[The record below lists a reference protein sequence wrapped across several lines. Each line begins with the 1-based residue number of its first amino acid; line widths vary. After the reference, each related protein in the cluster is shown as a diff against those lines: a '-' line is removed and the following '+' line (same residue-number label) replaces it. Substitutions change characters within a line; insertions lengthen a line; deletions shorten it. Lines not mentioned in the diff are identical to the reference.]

1 MVKFATALQ
10 KSQQGGVIATNHG
23 ISQTNQKQKNKLGTL
38 NLQPTTVHIQVQHGK
53 NGQQQISL
61 QPSNDFGATSIVAA
75 ATEVQGSNGVVH
87 LQSPSHPHRTATLLT
102 QNIKLQQSPTNIQ
115 VLNSKKKVLFL

>member
-1 MVKFATALQ
+1 MVKFATTLQ
-10 KSQQGGVIATNHG
+10 KQGGLIATNHG

-61 QPSNDFGATSIVAA
+61 QPSNEFATVN
-75 ATEVQGSNGVVH
+75 EVHQSNGVVH
-87 LQSPSHPHRTATLLT
+87 LQSPSHHHHRTATLLT

-115 VLNSKKKVLFL
+115 VFN

>member
-1 MVKFATALQ
+1 MVKFATTLQ
-10 KSQQGGVIATNHG
+10 KSQQGVIATNHG
-23 ISQTNQKQKNKLGTL
+23 INQKHKNKLGTL

-61 QPSNDFGATSIVAA
+61 QPSNDFATTSIVAA
-75 ATEVQGSNGVVH
+75 NEVQGSNGVVH

-102 QNIKLQQSPTNIQ
+102 QNIKIQQSPTNIQ
-115 VLNSKKKVLFL
+115 VSKYLIVIFHKYH